1 MRKFKKLLT
10 ALLSASMAL
19 SFSTV
24 SAWAEDY
31 TYTVTFYAGNQGTF
45 ANMDDLTVSGKGT
58 PQISM
63 EGDRITVSGLTQG
76 DVISFD
82 VNQGAVSL
90 GEDSKYYVQGL
101 RLSGRDND
109 EQMEEP
115 AFWVTGDED
124 YVVAY
129 GIQGDM
135 TSYTVNYVDENG
147 NELAPS
153 RTYYGNVGDKPVV
166 AYLYMDG
173 YMPQVLTLTQTLSAN
188 QAENV
193 FTFEYSP
200 NPVEVI
206 PGETVTITT
215 TEPGTTNVITQQVP
229 VAGTG
234 VTGTGGTGTGGTG
247 AAGTGTGTADAG
259 AAGDNT
265 AAGTGTGAG
274 DGTVAGGDNQTG
286 AAADTAQEGQAE
298 AGEGQTGTTEEIQDE
313 ETPLGQIDLD
323 EGEEDAGEAQAEPDG
338 GDSSRGSAFPI
349 AAGVAGV
356 AAAAIVAGGII
367 LLRMRRK

>member
-45 ANMDDLTVSGKGT
+45 ANMDDLTVSGKGN

-166 AYLYMDG
+166 AYRYVDG
-173 YMPQVLTLTQTLSAN
+173 YIPQSLALTKTLSAN
-188 QAENV
+188 EAENI
-193 FTFEYSP
+193 FTFVYTQGDPDTIVRTETETT
-200 NPVEVI
+200 VVT
-206 PGETVTITT
+206 GE
-215 TEPGTTNVITQQVP
+215 PSVITV
-229 VAGTG
+229 VAGAPAAA
-234 VTGTGGTGTGGTG
+234 GTAAGGTAAGAAGGTGTGG
-247 AAGTGTGTADAG
+247 AADAG
-259 AAGDNT
+259 D
-265 AAGTGTGAG
+265 
-274 DGTVAGGDNQTG
+274 G
-286 AAADTAQEGQAE
+286 AAAGEVADGGTETVEEEPVPEG
-298 AGEGQTGTTEEIQDE
+298 TQDIVDLDEE
-313 ETPLGQIDLD
+313 ETPLGDLEIED
-323 EGEEDAGEAQAEPDG
+323 NTGASAEGL
-338 GDSSRGSAFPI
+338 SMVGS
-349 AAGVAGV
+349 VAV
-356 AAAAIVAGGII
+356 AAAAGVILICLIVY
-367 LLRMRRK
+367 LMKKRRSGSDETEE